1 MRPVFE
7 KELSRLVS
15 AEEWQFHESE
25 FSLAVMVPPS
35 GLGSWLKER
44 RPALS
49 QQLEAVGRK
58 GEVRL
63 LPALLRVLYGDKGVD
78 VAQAIGGSVHLL
90 TPTTARAEAWL
101 CAWKGRGGWGGQ
113 RRGAGKPAVPGR
125 IKDTT
130 QPNQ

>member
-1 MRPVFE
+1 M
-7 KELSRLVS
+7 S

-49 QQLEAVGRK
+49 QQLEADGRK

-63 LPALLRVLYGDKGVD
+63 LPALLQVMYGDKGVD
-78 VAQAIGGSVHLL
+78 AV
-90 TPTTARAEAWL
+90 TTNGALPLHRSILENARANHFLKVLQAFGFGIPRESPRPSSRPTAV
-101 CAWKGRGGWGGQ
+101 GQ
-113 RRGAGKPAVPGR
+113 SLENP
-125 IKDTT
+125 IES
-130 QPNQ
+130 